1 MVKAVDYESLEW
13 HGVSVALSV
22 SLIYHFR
29 CKQRDPLAPM
39 LIHPIQVETVASVTH
54 FHLTFT
60 SPRKDVNPSHQEYQ
74 QEDQRIEDPPPLQTI
89 LLFVVQ
95 HTHLI
100 HTRVDA
106 FIPSLYAMYTLVLN
120 KISLCC

>member
-74 QEDQRIEDPPPLQTI
+74 QEDQRIEDPPPTDHLALCGTT
-89 LLFVVQ
+89 
-95 HTHLI
+95 HTLNT
-100 HTRVDA
+100 HTR
-106 FIPSLYAMYTLVLN
+106 
-120 KISLCC
+120 